1 MSSISDEIQQLQ
13 LRLLE
18 LEKEKKEKEETDNK
32 KNIEHNFKT
41 INDIIVQKK
50 TSITNRRYG
59 KSVLSEISY
68 DMQQVRH
75 LEAIYNI
82 LQIIDDRLKKIEQN

>member
-1 MSSISDEIQQLQ
+1 M
-13 LRLLE
+13 
-18 LEKEKKEKEETDNK
+18 EKEKKEKEETDNK

-41 INDIIVQKK
+41 INDLIVQKK
-50 TSITNRRYG
+50 TSITNRIYR
-59 KSVLSEISY
+59 KSVLSEQSY
-68 DMQQVRH
+68 DRQQIIH